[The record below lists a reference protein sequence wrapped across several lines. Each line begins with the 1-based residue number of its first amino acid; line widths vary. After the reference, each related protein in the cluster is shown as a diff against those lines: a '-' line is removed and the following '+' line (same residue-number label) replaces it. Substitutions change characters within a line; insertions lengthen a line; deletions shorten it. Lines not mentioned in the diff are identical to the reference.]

1 MIFVLN
7 GCIYIIKWYYINIE
21 NKKGDF
27 KMLNLLKKLDKEFE
41 KKFGE
46 ELIHNP
52 EEAKKMADF
61 IIDVYKEILK

>member
-1 MIFVLN
+1 
-7 GCIYIIKWYYINIE
+7 
-21 NKKGDF
+21 
-27 KMLNLLKKLDKEFE
+27 MLNLLKKLDKEFE

-46 ELIHNP
+46 ELIYNP

>member
-1 MIFVLN
+1 
-7 GCIYIIKWYYINIE
+7 
-21 NKKGDF
+21 
-27 KMLNLLKKLDKEFE
+27 MLNLLKKLDKEFE

-61 IIDVYKEILK
+61 IIDVYKEILKQGG